1 MGDLITEVQ
10 KGTSILRPR
19 ARIIKTIG
27 EELISNDIVAILELV
42 KNSYDANAS
51 IITIDFIGEVVEEK
65 KGRKKSY
72 TLKKDNASIIID
84 DDGIGMSLDVIK
96 TAWMEPA
103 TINKKIKKKSFG
115 NKRRY
120 TGEKGVGRF
129 ASAKLSDEL
138 NLITRVK
145 NDNEIL
151 ASFNWDNFSD
161 DKYLDEVKCSWE
173 VRKPEVIKQQ
183 GTVLRLQNLKSDW
196 NQDKIRNLRITLSRL
211 VNPIS
216 PVPDFLMELKLPKG
230 LEQFSGVIE
239 SPDSL
244 KKSVYSIEGHVS
256 EEDLLIC
263 DYKSMGLEKPEKI
276 TINLNNELRPKRENS
291 TGKFSFKFYV
301 WDRDNESLKEH
312 ANNVGSTVKE
322 IKNDL
327 DALSGISIYRDNFR
341 VLPYGEPKNDWLR
354 LDLRRVQNPTLR
366 TSNNQLIG
374 YISLS
379 LDENA
384 EFKDQSN
391 REGLVESQSFI
402 DLQEIVKIILNEL
415 EQRRY
420 KERRLE
426 ESEPEKL
433 NLFSDFSI
441 TSHFDKVVTKYP
453 NDKEVSAAI
462 KTADAS
468 VKKGIIKVQQVLSR
482 YRRLSTL
489 GLLVDAVLH
498 DGNNYLGLINGDI
511 ALLKKELNKKELDKK
526 NLIKKA
532 NNIENHR
539 NMIAELFKRLEPF
552 GGRKRGRPKEIIIED
567 AISNVFKLHETQLNN
582 LNIEV
587 SLPNSENRVTID
599 DGEFQSIII
608 NLLINSM
615 YWLEKNE
622 DDRKISVAID
632 SKNDSLSIIFSDN
645 GPGISEENYKLIFDP
660 YFSTKPNGIG
670 LGLTIIGELIGDYNG
685 EFLLVDNGPLD
696 GATFKITF
704 RKRI

>member
-1 MGDLITEVQ
+1 MTTKIQ

-27 EELISNDIVAILELV
+27 EDLISNDIVAILELV

-51 IITIDFIGEVVEEK
+51 IITIKFSGDVIEEK
-65 KGRKKSY
+65 RGKKKIH
-72 TLKKDNASIIID
+72 TLKKDNASIIIE
-84 DDGIGMSLDVIK
+84 DDGTGMSLKTIK
-96 TAWMEPA
+96 DAWMEPA
-103 TINKKIKKKSFG
+103 TINKKVKKKSFG
-115 NKRRY
+115 NKRRF

-129 ASAKLSDEL
+129 ASAKLSEEL
-138 NLITRVK
+138 VLITKVE
-145 NDNEIL
+145 NDNEIV
-151 ASFNWDNFSD
+151 ASFDWDNFSD

-173 VRKPEVIKQQ
+173 VREPESIKKQ
-183 GTVLRLQNLKSDW
+183 GTILKLENLKTDW
-196 NQDKIRNLRITLSRL
+196 NEEKINTLRIALSRL
-211 VNPIS
+211 VNPVS
-216 PVPDFLMELKLPKG
+216 PVLDFLMELQLPIG
-230 LEQFSGVIE
+230 LEHFSGDIE
-239 SPDSL
+239 APDSL
-244 KKSVYSIEGHVS
+244 KKSVYSIEGFVNDD
-256 EEDLLIC
+256 DLLLC
-263 DYKSMGLEKPEKI
+263 EYKSIFLEKPEKI
-276 TINLNNELRPKRENS
+276 PINLNAELKPKRNNH

-312 ANNVGSTVKE
+312 ASNVGSTLNE

-327 DALSGISIYRDNFR
+327 NALSGISIYRDNFR

-366 TSNNQLIG
+366 ASNNQIIG

-379 LDENA
+379 LDENS

-391 REGLVESQSFI
+391 REGLVESQSFV

-420 KERRLE
+420 KSRRQE
-426 ESEPEKL
+426 EKEPETI
-433 NLFSDFSI
+433 NLFSEFSV
-441 TSHFDKVVTKYP
+441 TPHFDKVVTKYP
-453 NDKEVSAAI
+453 NDKDVSKAI

-468 VKKGIIKVQQVLSR
+468 VKKGVVKIQQVLSR

-489 GLLVDAVLH
+489 GLLIDAVLH

-511 ALLKKELNKKELDKK
+511 TLLKKELRKENLDKK
-526 NLIKKA
+526 SLIKKA

-552 GGRKRGRPKEIIIED
+552 GGRKRGRPKEIIIEN
-567 AISNVFKLHETQLNN
+567 AISNVFKIHETQLNN
-582 LNIEV
+582 LNIQVE
-587 SLPNSENRVTID
+587 LPNSENIVTID
-599 DGEFQSIII
+599 NGEFQSIII
-608 NLLINSM
+608 NLLINSI
-615 YWLEKNE
+615 YWLEKNDNE
-622 DDRKISVAID
+622 RKIAVSIETKD
-632 SKNDSLSIIFSDN
+632 DSLSIIFSDN
-645 GPGISEENYKLIFDP
+645 GPGISEDNYKLIFDP

-685 EFLLVDNGPLD
+685 ELLLIDNGPLD

>member
-1 MGDLITEVQ
+1 MITEIQ
-10 KGTSILRPR
+10 KGISILRPR

-51 IITIDFIGEVVEEK
+51 IITIKFIGDVTEEK
-65 KGRKKSY
+65 KGKRNSY
-72 TLKKDNASIIID
+72 TLKKENASIIIE
-84 DDGIGMSLDVIK
+84 DDGLGMSLETIK

-103 TINKKIKKKSFG
+103 TINKKVKKKSFG

-129 ASAKLSDEL
+129 ASAKLSEEL
-138 NLITRVK
+138 ILITKVES
-145 NDNEIL
+145 DNEIV
-151 ASFNWDNFSD
+151 ASFDWDSFSD

-173 VRKPEVIKQQ
+173 VRKPESIKNN
-183 GTVLRLQNLKSDW
+183 GTILKLENLKTDW
-196 NQDKIRNLRITLSRL
+196 SQDKVKTLRIALSRL

-216 PVPDFLMELKLPKG
+216 PVPDFLMELQLPKG
-230 LEQFSGVIE
+230 LEHFSGDIE

-244 KKSVYSIEGHVS
+244 KKSVYSIEGFVN
-256 EEDLLIC
+256 ENDLLLCEYNSI
-263 DYKSMGLEKPEKI
+263 DLEESIKI
-276 TINLNNELRPKRENS
+276 NIDLNSELRPKRNNN

-312 ANNVGSTVKE
+312 ANHVGSTVKE
-322 IKNDL
+322 IKSDL

-391 REGLVESQSFI
+391 REGLVESKSFI

-420 KERRLE
+420 KERRQE
-426 ESEPEKL
+426 EKEPEKI

-441 TSHFDKVVTKYP
+441 TNHFDKVVTKYP
-453 NDKEVSAAI
+453 NDKDVSTAI
-462 KTADAS
+462 KIADAS
-468 VKKGIIKVQQVLSR
+468 VKKGIVKIQQVLSR

-511 ALLKKELNKKELDKK
+511 ALLKKELKKDELDRE
-526 NLIKKA
+526 NLIIKA
-532 NNIENHR
+532 DNIENHR
-539 NMIAELFKRLEPF
+539 KMVAELFKRLEPF
-552 GGRKRGRPKEIIIED
+552 GGRKRGRPKEIIIEE
-567 AISNVFKLHETQLNN
+567 AISNVFKLHETQLNS
-582 LNIEV
+582 LNVQVAI
-587 SLPNSENRVTID
+587 PNSKNHVTID

-608 NLLINSM
+608 NLLINSI
-615 YWLEKNE
+615 YWLEKKENE
-622 DDRKISVAID
+622 RKIAVSVET
-632 SKNDSLSIIFSDN
+632 NDNSLSIIFSDN
-645 GPGISEENYKLIFDP
+645 GPGISEDNYKLVFDP
-660 YFSTKPNGIG
+660 YFSTKPSGIG

-685 EFLLVDNGPLD
+685 DFLLIDNGPLD